1 MIRKRKR
8 SRNQRINRKTGT
20 HKALDRIVYKMKAI
34 TPQISEFSA
43 VGINHWKADVAL
55 RECFSL
61 SGEQKEAY
69 LEDARVIGLR
79 DVIIISTCNRTE
91 IFARTTTPGI
101 LIELL
106 VKHTG
111 STREQF
117 DDSGFVFE
125 GEEAVRHL
133 VRVAVGLDAQILGD
147 LQIIKQVK
155 EAYEYTHVL
164 GMADTVLHRLMQFVL
179 RAHKRSRTETDLASG
194 AATTAYAAVQFA
206 KNRLS
211 SLRDKNILLV
221 GTGKIG
227 KITCK
232 NLISMGARKVVLLN
246 RNRQRAENLGERFQ
260 LPVAGLEDLN
270 TELARADLV
279 IVATGADRP
288 VIGRDQ
294 LSGLEGTDHRTVMLD
309 LSVPRNIDPAL
320 DGHPN
325 VELVN
330 MDQLND
336 TTDEAYRR
344 RERNIPKVEAIIDQE
359 IANFKTWL
367 SEQKV
372 VPTIRALNEKLHD
385 IRSREIEK
393 FRSKLPDS
401 SLEDVDHLTRRI
413 VNKIMAHSIDHL
425 KENHES
431 PEEITR
437 LVHSMFKLKSESD
450 VGQ

>member
-1 MIRKRKR
+1 
-8 SRNQRINRKTGT
+8 
-20 HKALDRIVYKMKAI
+20 MKEK

-55 RECFSL
+55 RESFSL
-61 SGEQKEAY
+61 SEEQKKAY
-69 LEDARVIGLR
+69 LDDARVIGLR

-111 STREQF
+111 GIRDRF
-117 DDSGFVFE
+117 DEFGFVFE
-125 GEEAVRHL
+125 GDEAVRHL
-133 VRVAVGLDAQILGD
+133 LRVAVGLDAQILGD

-155 EAYEYTHVL
+155 EAYEYTHSL
-164 GMADTVLHRLMQFVL
+164 GMVDTVLHRLMQFVL
-179 RAHKRSRTETDLASG
+179 RTHKRSRTETDLASG

-206 KNRLS
+206 RKRLS
-211 SLRDKNILLV
+211 SFREKNILLV

-232 NLISMGARKVVLLN
+232 NLINMGARNVVLLN
-246 RNRQRAENLGERFQ
+246 RNRQRAESLGERFH
-260 LPVAGLEDLN
+260 LPVAGLEDLK

-288 VIGRDQ
+288 VIRQEQ
-294 LSGLEGTDHRTVMLD
+294 LSELEGTGRRVVMLD

-320 DGHPN
+320 EAHPN

-359 IANFKTWL
+359 IANFKLWL

-393 FRSKLPDS
+393 FRSKFPDS
-401 SLEDVDHLTRRI
+401 AIEDVDHLTRRI

-425 KENHES
+425 KENHAA

-437 LVHSMFKLKSESD
+437 LVHSMFKLEPESD
-450 VGQ
+450 VER

>member
-1 MIRKRKR
+1 
-8 SRNQRINRKTGT
+8 
-20 HKALDRIVYKMKAI
+20 MKEK

-61 SGEQKEAY
+61 SEEQKTAY

-111 STREQF
+111 GIREQF
-117 DDSGFVFE
+117 DDFGFVFE

-133 VRVAVGLDAQILGD
+133 LRVAVGLDAQILGD

-155 EAYEYTHVL
+155 EAYEYTHTL
-164 GMADTVLHRLMQFVL
+164 GMVDTVLHRLMQYVL
-179 RAHKRSRTETDLASG
+179 RTHKRSRTETDLASG

-206 KNRLS
+206 RKRLS
-211 SLRDKNILLV
+211 SFREKNILLV

-232 NLISMGARKVVLLN
+232 NLINMGARNVVLLN
-246 RNRQRAENLGERFQ
+246 RNRQRAENLGERFH

-270 TELARADLV
+270 AELARADLV

-288 VIGRDQ
+288 VIRQEQ
-294 LSGLEGTDHRTVMLD
+294 LSELEETGRRVVMLD

-320 DGHPN
+320 EGHPN

-359 IANFKTWL
+359 IANFKLWL

-393 FRSKLPDS
+393 FRSKFPDS
-401 SLEDVDHLTRRI
+401 AIEDVDHLTRRI

-425 KENHES
+425 KENHEA

-437 LVHSMFKLKSESD
+437 LVNSMFKLEPEPD
-450 VGQ
+450 VER

>member
-1 MIRKRKR
+1 MAPEGFDIARHQIA
-8 SRNQRINRKTGT
+8 SI
-20 HKALDRIVYKMKAI
+20 ISMKLT

-43 VGINHWKADVAL
+43 AGINHWKADVAL

-61 SGEQKEAY
+61 AADQKKAF
-69 LEDARVIGLR
+69 LEDASILGLK

-91 IFARTTTPGI
+91 IFARTETPGI

-106 VKHTG
+106 VKHSDG
-111 STREQF
+111 IREDF
-117 DDSGFVFE
+117 DKFGFVFE

-133 VRVAVGLDAQILGD
+133 LRVAVGLDAQILGD

-155 EAYEYTHVL
+155 EAYEYTHAL
-164 GMADTVLHRLMQFVL
+164 GMADAVLHRLMQFVL
-179 RAHKRSRTETDLASG
+179 RTHKRSRTETDLASG

-206 KNRLS
+206 RKRLET
-211 SLRDKNILLV
+211 LQEKNILLV

-232 NLISMGARKVVLLN
+232 NLMSMGARNVVLLN
-246 RNRQRAENLGERFQ
+246 RNRRRAESLGGRFQ
-260 LPVAGLEDLN
+260 LPVAGLE
-270 TELARADLV
+270 ELPAEMARADLV

-288 VIGRDQ
+288 VICREQ
-294 LSGLEGTDHRTVMLD
+294 LAELEGSDRKVVMLD

-320 DGHPN
+320 ESHPN
-325 VELVN
+325 IELVN
-330 MDQLND
+330 MDKLND
-336 TTDEAYRR
+336 TTDEAYKR
-344 RERNIPKVEAIIDQE
+344 RERNIPKVEAIINKE
-359 IANFKTWL
+359 INNFSTWL

-385 IRSREIEK
+385 IRNREIEK
-393 FRSKLPDS
+393 FRSKIPDS
-401 SLEDVDHLTRRI
+401 SLQDVDHLTRRI

-425 KENHES
+425 KENHEA

-437 LVHSMFKLKSESD
+437 LVHSMFKLEPESD
-450 VGQ
+450 VEK

>member
-1 MIRKRKR
+1 
-8 SRNQRINRKTGT
+8 
-20 HKALDRIVYKMKAI
+20 MKLT
-34 TPQISEFSA
+34 TPQIKEFSA
-43 VGINHWKADVAL
+43 VGINHWKADVAM

-61 SGEQKEAY
+61 SSGQKKAF
-69 LEDARVIGLR
+69 LEDAQIIGLR

-106 VKHTG
+106 VKHSDG
-111 STREQF
+111 MRDHF
-117 DDSGFVFE
+117 DEFGFVFE

-133 VRVAVGLDAQILGD
+133 LRVAVGLDAQILGD

-155 EAYEYTHVL
+155 EAYENTHEL

-179 RAHKRSRTETDLASG
+179 RTHKRSRTETDLASG

-206 KNRLS
+206 RNRLAS
-211 SLRDKNILLV
+211 FRDKSILLV

-232 NLISMGARKVVLLN
+232 NLISMGARNVVLLN
-246 RNRQRAENLGERFQ
+246 RNRQRAEHLGERFH
-260 LPVAGLEDLN
+260 LPVAGLENLN
-270 TELARADLV
+270 TELVQADLV
-279 IVATGADRP
+279 IVATGADLP
-288 VIGRDQ
+288 VIRREQ
-294 LSGLEGTDHRTVMLD
+294 LSELEGINRKVVMLD

-320 DGHPN
+320 EDHPN

-336 TTDEAYRR
+336 TTDEAFKR

-359 IANFKTWL
+359 IGNFKTWL

-393 FRSKLPDS
+393 FRSKLPES

-425 KENHES
+425 KENHEA

-437 LVHSMFKLKSESD
+437 LVHSMFKLESESD
-450 VGQ
+450 ADR

>member
-1 MIRKRKR
+1 
-8 SRNQRINRKTGT
+8 
-20 HKALDRIVYKMKAI
+20 MKV
-34 TPQISEFSA
+34 TSPQINEFSA

-61 SGEQKEAY
+61 SSEQKKAY

-91 IFARTTTPGI
+91 IFARTSTPGI

-111 STREQF
+111 GIREQF
-117 DDSGFVFE
+117 DEFGFVYE
-125 GEEAVRHL
+125 GDEAVRHL
-133 VRVAVGLDAQILGD
+133 LRVAVGLDAQILGD
-147 LQIIKQVK
+147 LQIVKQVK
-155 EAYEYTHVL
+155 EAYEYACSL
-164 GMADTVLHRLMQFVL
+164 GMVDAIMHRLMQFVL
-179 RAHKRSRTETDLASG
+179 RTHKRSRTETDLASG

-206 KNRLS
+206 RKRLS
-211 SLRDKNILLV
+211 SFREKNILLV

-232 NLISMGARKVVLLN
+232 NLISMGARNVVLLN

-260 LPVAGLEDLN
+260 LPVAGLDEL
-270 TELARADLV
+270 TAELARADLV

-288 VIGRDQ
+288 VIRREQLAELEATGRKV
-294 LSGLEGTDHRTVMLD
+294 VMLD

-320 DGHPN
+320 EGHPN

-359 IANFKTWL
+359 IGNFKTWL

-372 VPTIRALNEKLHD
+372 VPTIRALNDKLHD

-393 FRSKLPDS
+393 FRSKIPDS

-425 KENHES
+425 KENHEA
-431 PEEITR
+431 PEEVTR
-437 LVHSMFKLKSESD
+437 LVQSMFKLESEPD
-450 VGQ
+450 VER

>member
-1 MIRKRKR
+1 MKL
-8 SRNQRINRKTGT
+8 KTP
-20 HKALDRIVYKMKAI
+20 KID
-34 TPQISEFSA
+34 EFSA
-43 VGINHWKADVAL
+43 VGINHWKADVAM

-61 SGEQKEAY
+61 SSNQKKAF
-69 LEDARVIGLR
+69 LEDAQIIGLR

-106 VKHTG
+106 VKHSEG
-111 STREQF
+111 EREQF
-117 DDSGFVFE
+117 DESGFVYE

-133 VRVAVGLDAQILGD
+133 LRVAVGLDAQILGD

-155 EAYEYTHVL
+155 EAYEYTHEL
-164 GMADTVLHRLMQFVL
+164 GMADTVLHRLMQYVL
-179 RAHKRSRTETDLASG
+179 RTHKRSRTETDLASG

-206 KNRLS
+206 RKRLAS
-211 SLRDKNILLV
+211 FRDKGILLV

-232 NLISMGARKVVLLN
+232 NLISMGARNVVLLN
-246 RNRQRAENLGERFQ
+246 RNRQRAEQLGERFQ
-260 LPVAGLEDLN
+260 LPVAGLENLN
-270 TELARADLV
+270 KELVKADLV
-279 IVATGADRP
+279 IVATGAEHP
-288 VIGRDQ
+288 VIGREQ
-294 LSGLEGTDHRTVMLD
+294 LSELEGTTRKVVMLD
-309 LSVPRNIDPAL
+309 LSVPRNIDPDL
-320 DGHPN
+320 ENHPN

-336 TTDEAYRR
+336 TTDEAFKR
-344 RERNIPKVEAIIDQE
+344 RERNIPRVEAIIDQE
-359 IANFKTWL
+359 IGNFKTWL

-385 IRSREIEK
+385 IRTREIEK
-393 FRSKLPDS
+393 FRSKIPDS

-425 KENHES
+425 KENHEA

-437 LVHSMFKLKSESD
+437 LVHSMFKLEPESD
-450 VGQ
+450 VEQ

>member
-1 MIRKRKR
+1 
-8 SRNQRINRKTGT
+8 
-20 HKALDRIVYKMKAI
+20 MKAI
-34 TPQISEFSA
+34 TPQIDEFSA

-61 SGEQKEAY
+61 SPEHKKAY
-69 LEDARVIGLR
+69 LEDARIIGLR

-91 IFARTTTPGI
+91 VFARTSRPGI
-101 LIELL
+101 LAELL
-106 VKHTG
+106 IKHSGGNT
-111 STREQF
+111 EAF
-117 DDSGFVFE
+117 DRFGFSFS

-133 VRVAVGLDAQILGD
+133 LRVTVGLDAQILGD
-147 LQIIKQVK
+147 LQIVKQVK
-155 EAYEYTHVL
+155 EAYECTHSL

-179 RAHKRSRTETDLASG
+179 RTHKRSRSETDLASG

-206 KNRLS
+206 KKN
-211 SLRDKNILLV
+211 LRTLKSKNILLV

-227 KITCK
+227 KITCR
-232 NLISMGARKVVLLN
+232 NLMNMGARNVTLLN

-260 LPVAGLEDLN
+260 LPVSGLENLN
-270 TELARADLV
+270 KELAKADLV

-288 VIGRDQ
+288 VIGREQ
-294 LSGLEGTDHRTVMLD
+294 LSGLTGTDRKVVMMD

-320 DGHPN
+320 EDHPN

-330 MDQLND
+330 MDLLSD
-336 TTDEAYRR
+336 TTDEAFRR
-344 RERNIPKVEAIIDQE
+344 REENVPKVEAIIDEE
-359 IANFKTWL
+359 IGNFRIWL

-385 IRSREIEK
+385 IRLREIEK
-393 FRSKLPDS
+393 FRGKIPDS
-401 SLEDVDHLTRRI
+401 SIEHVDHLTRRI

-425 KENHES
+425 KENHEA

-437 LVHSMFKLKSESD
+437 LVHSMFKLEPESPVD
-450 VGQ
+450 R